1 MAKTKTEQK
10 KTTKR
15 EPKKVSAVPA
25 PSKKAISKIHP
36 RKAAKPVETSTRSPI
51 VKQYYTV
58 GEDAVII
65 RALNAIKPDQ
75 NKTPVIKQL
84 GETLHKSE
92 ESIRNR
98 VKRYIKRLSKQD

>member
-15 EPKKVSAVPA
+15 EPKKVSVAAAPKKKSIAKANPRRPA
-25 PSKKAISKIHP
+25 KV
-36 RKAAKPVETSTRSPI
+36 VEVSTRSPI

-65 RALNAIKPDQ
+65 KGLNSLKDGQTKTALIKTLAESLK
-75 NKTPVIKQL
+75 KT
-84 GETLHKSE
+84 E

-98 VKRYIKRLSKQD
+98 IKRHIRRIAPAE